1 MIAARVNTGNQC
13 DLGKM
18 TVEKTE
24 TRTPRQQRSIE
35 RVDAI
40 LNAAKELIVE
50 KGSAGLKIQEIAAR
64 AGITAGSMYQYFP
77 NKAAIIHALGQQ
89 YLDLVNDMLRKALV
103 KKPESLE
110 ECAET
115 LQVLFDQFHALNCHD
130 PVIRDIWVSTSAD
143 KNMQDMDI
151 EDSRR
156 NAALLFE
163 NMKDLF
169 PEKHQQSMERLL
181 FLSMHLCGATIRLA
195 LSIGKDE
202 GHEILQIARQM
213 ISVDLLKKF
222 SEDK

>member
-1 MIAARVNTGNQC
+1 MAIIESRPSAREEFVST
-13 DLGKM
+13 DK
-18 TVEKTE
+18 VE

-40 LNAAKELIVE
+40 LQAAKELIVE
-50 KGSAGLKIQEIAAR
+50 KGSAGLKIQEIAQR

-89 YLDLVNDMLRKALV
+89 YLDLVNNMLKMALV
-103 KKPESLE
+103 KKPE
-110 ECAET
+110 T
-115 LQVLFDQFHALNCHD
+115 LQECVDTLHILFDQFHALNCHD

-143 KNMQDMDI
+143 KNLQDMDI

-163 NMKDLF
+163 HMKALF
-169 PEKHQQSMERLL
+169 PAQYWPAMERLL

-195 LSIGKDE
+195 LSVEKEE
-202 GHEILQIARQM
+202 GHEILQIAKQM
-213 ISVDLLKKF
+213 ITVDLLEKF
-222 SEDK
+222 TDA